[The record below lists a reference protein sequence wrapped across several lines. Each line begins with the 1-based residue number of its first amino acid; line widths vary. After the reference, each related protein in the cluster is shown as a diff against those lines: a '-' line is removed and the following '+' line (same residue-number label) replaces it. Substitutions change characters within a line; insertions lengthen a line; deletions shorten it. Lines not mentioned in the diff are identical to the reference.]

1 MLLVQLLP
9 WDSCGDPWDSCE
21 DPWCEVL
28 AKAAPDSE
36 PRPAPT
42 IATVMVVLRS
52 IDMFFLFP
60 RWIMASTAGARIPIR
75 RTNQ

>member
-1 MLLVQLLP
+1 LRALMLLEQLAELRCE
-9 WDSCGDPWDSCE
+9 SCDDPW
-21 DPWCEVL
+21 WVF
-28 AKAAPDSE
+28 AKAAPVSE

-42 IATVMVVLRS
+42 IATVTVVLRS

-60 RWIMASTAGARIPIR
+60 RWIMASTAGAKIPIR